1 MRIRI
6 QLITL
11 MRIQM
16 RIRILIL
23 FDADAGSQND
33 ADPDTDPQ
41 HCLEYQSV
49 CPFVGIGSSRT
60 ISRKL
65 VCSPPR
71 KQRWGGGSIR
81 LRVRAPGEPIRTT
94 GDKTWHSYTLCCRP
108 FPRLQGYLKILL
120 PYLKTPEKKKTINK
134 HLFNPH

>member
-11 MRIQM
+11 VRIQM

-23 FDADAGSQND
+23 FDADADSQND
-33 ADPDTDPQ
+33 ADPDTDPP

-49 CPFVGIGSSRT
+49 CPFVGIGFPRT

-65 VCSPPR
+65 VCSPPWN
-71 KQRWGGGSIR
+71 QRGGGGNIR
-81 LRVRAPGEPIRTT
+81 SRVRGRVEPIRTT
-94 GDKTWHSYTLCCRP
+94 EDKAWHSLYSML
-108 FPRLQGYLKILL
+108 
-120 PYLKTPEKKKTINK
+120 
-134 HLFNPH
+134 